1 MLEVLEQD
9 SVQRGPSQKA
19 ETYNNIGMINCAT
32 DFSSVRNN
40 VELNI
45 YIIVIMVLQKKVQG

>member
-1 MLEVLEQD
+1 
-9 SVQRGPSQKA
+9 
-19 ETYNNIGMINCAT
+19 MINCAT